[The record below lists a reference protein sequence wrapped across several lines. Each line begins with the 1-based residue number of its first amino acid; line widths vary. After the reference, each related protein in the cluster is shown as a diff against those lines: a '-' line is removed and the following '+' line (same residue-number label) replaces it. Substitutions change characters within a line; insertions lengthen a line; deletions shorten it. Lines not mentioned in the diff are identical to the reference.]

1 MAQKNNNWQDDPMI
15 KSGLEKGIIKIKDN
29 KIIYPNKKSYNFK
42 DPEEKVRAKVFVELV
57 EKYKYPIKRLDTE
70 VYPSRREPKL
80 PADIVVYE
88 DDEKEKVFIVVETKA
103 DSTKKGL
110 EVAKREGLG
119 NANLLNAKYLLVVC
133 ASEWM
138 AYNLVKHPSMATKLE
153 KYRIAD
159 IPVKYGKEPK
169 FRFKRGD
176 KDNDLRKATFKEL
189 DNKFQLCHD
198 EIWEGGKRDPAT
210 AFDEFSKILMAKIYD
225 ERFTPAGEKY
235 KFQIFPGDTPTKV
248 AERVRKLYDKVKEKN
263 SRVFKVQIN
272 LPDRIIYEIVNILQ
286 DVSLRSTDL
295 DVKGRAFEKFLG
307 KVFRDEYG
315 QYFTPR
321 PVVKFMVEF
330 LDPDEDDLI
339 IDPACGSGGFLLYS
353 LMHVI
358 EKVQKKYNEDQDSI
372 NRISWNFAH
381 KQIFG
386 IEINDR
392 IARIAMMDMIIHEDG
407 HSNIECNN
415 ALLDFDKFDKVRDIR
430 PNKYS
435 IVFTN
440 PPFGAVIKDRNIL
453 NKFELGKG
461 RKSQKTEIL
470 FIERCLELLKEG
482 GKLGIV
488 IPDSILTNSTL
499 QYVREYILKN
509 SKILAVISLPQHAF
523 SPSGAGVK
531 ASLLFLEKGK
541 SKTKSYMVFMA
552 IAKHIGFDSTGRKD
566 SSDLPDV
573 LLDWRKYLSGN
584 VNSFKKSF
592 LVEVRKITSNFSPEK
607 HIDYF
612 KNNNWEV
619 KILKEITEAIFTG
632 KTPARNAY
640 TTEGYKIIK
649 VRDLTGKGIDWD
661 NEDRGFV
668 SPEFFRKNENI
679 QLRVN
684 DILIIS
690 AAHHPKYIGQKV
702 DIIDYIPERFKDG
715 VICSAEIL
723 VIRVNERIVD
733 PYYVLLYLKSES
745 GYKAIQSCIR
755 GQTAHIYPKDIK
767 GIKIP
772 IPPQNEYDKMKPLIE
787 KLKQTLRMKTK
798 ANEEHRKIVNELM
811 VNFKEDE

>member
-1 MAQKNNNWQDDPMI
+1 MFALI
-15 KSGLEKGIIKIKDN
+15 KGETPDL
-29 KIIYPNKKSYNFK
+29 
-42 DPEEKVRAKVFVELV
+42 
-57 EKYKYPIKRLDTE
+57 KR
-70 VYPSRREPKL
+70 
-80 PADIVVYE
+80 
-88 DDEKEKVFIVVETKA
+88 
-103 DSTKKGL
+103 
-110 EVAKREGLG
+110 
-119 NANLLNAKYLLVVC
+119 
-133 ASEWM
+133 
-138 AYNLVKHPSMATKLE
+138 
-153 KYRIAD
+153 
-159 IPVKYGKEPK
+159 
-169 FRFKRGD
+169 
-176 KDNDLRKATFKEL
+176 ATFDEL
-189 DNKFQLCHD
+189 MKKFQKCHD

-210 AFDEFSKILMAKIYD
+210 AFDEFSKVLMAKIYD
-225 ERFTPAGEKY
+225 ERFTPVKEKY
-235 KFQIFPGDTPTKV
+235 QFQIFPGESPTEV
-248 AERVRKLYDKVKEKN
+248 AERVKKLYDKVKERN
-263 SRVFKVQIN
+263 SKVFKVKIN
-272 LPDRIIYEIVNILQ
+272 LPDKIIYEIVNILQ
-286 DVSLRSTDL
+286 NISLRSTDL
-295 DVKGRAFEKFLG
+295 DIKGRAFEKFLG

-330 LDPDEDDLI
+330 IDPDEDDLI

-358 EKVQKKYNEDQDSI
+358 EKIQGKYNENKNSI
-372 NRISWNFAH
+372 SRISWDFAH

-440 PPFGAVIKDRNIL
+440 PPFGAIVKDKIIL

-509 SKILAVISLPQHAF
+509 SKIVAIISLPQHAF

-541 SKTKSYMVFMA
+541 TQTKNYKVFMA
-552 IAKHIGFDSTGRKD
+552 VAKHIGFDSTRRED
-566 SSDLPDV
+566 SNDLPDI
-573 LLDWRKYLSGN
+573 LLDWRSYLSGN
-584 VNSFKKSF
+584 ANRFKKSF
-592 LVEVRKITSNFSPEK
+592 LVEIGKITYNFSPEK
-607 HIDYF
+607 HINYF
-612 KNNNWEV
+612 KNNSNWEV
-619 KILKEITEAIFTG
+619 KTFGEITETIFTG

-640 TTEGYKIIK
+640 TTKGHKIIK

-668 SPEFFRKNENI
+668 SPEFFRKNKNI
-679 QLRVN
+679 QLKIN

-715 VICSAEIL
+715 VLCSAEIL
-723 VIRVNERIVD
+723 VIRINKKNID

-745 GYKAIQSCIR
+745 GYKTVQSCIR

-767 GIKIP
+767 EIKIP
-772 IPPQNEYDKMKPLIE
+772 IPPQEEYDKMKSLIE
-787 KLKQTLRMKTK
+787 KLKQTLKMKTK

-811 VNFKEDE
+811 VNFKEGG

>member
-1 MAQKNNNWQDDPMI
+1 NEN
-15 KSGLEKGIIKIKDN
+15 
-29 KIIYPNKKSYNFK
+29 
-42 DPEEKVRAKVFVELV
+42 
-57 EKYKYPIKRLDTE
+57 
-70 VYPSRREPKL
+70 
-80 PADIVVYE
+80 
-88 DDEKEKVFIVVETKA
+88 
-103 DSTKKGL
+103 
-110 EVAKREGLG
+110 
-119 NANLLNAKYLLVVC
+119 
-133 ASEWM
+133 
-138 AYNLVKHPSMATKLE
+138 
-153 KYRIAD
+153 
-159 IPVKYGKEPK
+159 
-169 FRFKRGD
+169 
-176 KDNDLRKATFKEL
+176 
-189 DNKFQLCHD
+189 
-198 EIWEGGKRDPAT
+198 
-210 AFDEFSKILMAKIYD
+210 
-225 ERFTPAGEKY
+225 
-235 KFQIFPGDTPTKV
+235 
-248 AERVRKLYDKVKEKN
+248 KN
-263 SRVFKVQIN
+263 SI
-272 LPDRIIYEIVNILQ
+272 
-286 DVSLRSTDL
+286 S
-295 DVKGRAFEKFLG
+295 
-307 KVFRDEYG
+307 
-315 QYFTPR
+315 
-321 PVVKFMVEF
+321 
-330 LDPDEDDLI
+330 
-339 IDPACGSGGFLLYS
+339 
-353 LMHVI
+353 
-358 EKVQKKYNEDQDSI
+358 
-372 NRISWNFAH
+372 RISWDFAH

-440 PPFGAVIKDRNIL
+440 PPFGAIVKDKIIL

-509 SKILAVISLPQHAF
+509 SKIVAIISLPQHAF

-541 SKTKSYMVFMA
+541 TQTKNYKVFMA
-552 IAKHIGFDSTGRKD
+552 VAKHIGFDSTRRED
-566 SSDLPDV
+566 SNDLPDI
-573 LLDWRKYLSGN
+573 LLDWRSYLSGN
-584 VNSFKKSF
+584 ANRFKKSF
-592 LVEVRKITSNFSPEK
+592 LVEIGKITYNFSPEK
-607 HIDYF
+607 HINYF
-612 KNNNWEV
+612 KNNSNWEV
-619 KILKEITEAIFTG
+619 KTFGEITETIFTG

-640 TTEGYKIIK
+640 TTKGHKIIK

-668 SPEFFRKNENI
+668 SSEFFRKNKNI
-679 QLRVN
+679 QLKIN

-715 VICSAEIL
+715 VLCSAEIL
-723 VIRVNERIVD
+723 VVRINKKNID

-745 GYKAIQSCIR
+745 GYKTVQSCIR

-767 GIKIP
+767 EIKIP
-772 IPPQNEYDKMKPLIE
+772 IPPQEEYDKMKFLIE
-787 KLKQTLRMKTK
+787 KLKQTLKMKTK

-811 VNFKEDE
+811 VNFKEGG